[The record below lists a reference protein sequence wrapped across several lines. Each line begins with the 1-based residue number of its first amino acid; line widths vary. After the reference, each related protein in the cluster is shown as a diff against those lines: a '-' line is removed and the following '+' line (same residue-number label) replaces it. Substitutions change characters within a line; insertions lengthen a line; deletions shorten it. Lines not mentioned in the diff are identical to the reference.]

1 MKNIALTVAA
11 ILVATT
17 SAFAGSDH
25 FGERTANQTTAT
37 VDNTYTAS
45 IRKADMV
52 RHGVQT
58 TMKSDADEP
67 GQGIWGN

>member
-1 MKNIALTVAA
+1 MKNIALTAAA

-25 FGERTANQTTAT
+25 FGSRTTNQTA

-52 RHGVQT
+52 RHGMQAA
-58 TMKSDADEP
+58 MQSDADEP
-67 GQGIWGN
+67 GQGIWGR

>member
-1 MKNIALTVAA
+1 MKNIALTAAA

-25 FGERTANQTTAT
+25 FGSHTANQTA
-37 VDNTYTAS
+37 VDTTTTAS
-45 IRKADMV
+45 IRKPDMV
-52 RHGVQT
+52 RHGMRA
-58 TMKSDADEP
+58 TMKSDAEES

>member
-1 MKNIALTVAA
+1 MKNIALTAAA

-25 FGERTANQTTAT
+25 FGSHAVNQTAVDTTTTA
-37 VDNTYTAS
+37 AS
-45 IRKADMV
+45 IRKPDMV
-52 RHGVQT
+52 RHGMQA
-58 TMKSDADEP
+58 TMKSDAEEP

>member
-1 MKNIALTVAA
+1 MKNIALTAAA

-25 FGERTANQTTAT
+25 FGDRTVNPTAAT
-37 VDNTYTAS
+37 VDNTNTAS
-45 IRKADMV
+45 IRKPDMV
-52 RHGVQT
+52 RHGMQAT
-58 TMKSDADEP
+58 TKTDADEP

>member
-1 MKNIALTVAA
+1 MKNIALTAAA

-25 FGERTANQTTAT
+25 FEGPTAKQTAAT
-37 VDNTYTAS
+37 IDNTYTAS
-45 IRKADMV
+45 IRKAAMV
-52 RHGVQT
+52 RHGVQAT
-58 TMKSDADEP
+58 TKSAAEEP